1 MKKYGLIG
9 FPLEHS
15 FSKRYFTEKFEKESI
30 KDCRYDTYP
39 IEKIDLLKD
48 LVNNDREL
56 MGLNVTIP
64 FKKNVIPLLDEVDS
78 EAGIIGAVNTIK
90 IFRISTD
97 EYSLKGYN
105 TDIYGFETPLLKVL
119 RKHHKNALILGT
131 GGASKA
137 VAFILKKHSIA
148 FHYVSRK
155 PKEQTI
161 FSYEDLNEE
170 IIHKYQ
176 IIINTSPAGM
186 YPDIHNCPDI
196 PYQALN
202 SDYILYDLIYNP
214 EKTLFLQK
222 GEEKSVTIIN
232 GLPMLYTQAE
242 KAWEIW
248 NR

>member
-1 MKKYGLIG
+1 MIRNIRTIMNIRVHSCRTGIYNDLI
-9 FPLEHS
+9 L
-15 FSKRYFTEKFEKESI
+15 
-30 KDCRYDTYP
+30 TYNLFIQIL

-161 FSYEDLNEE
+161 FSIGYVSYRQSFILSFSNFSV
-170 IIHKYQ
+170 KYLFEKLCSSGNP
-176 IIINTSPAGM
+176 ISP
-186 YPDIHNCPDI
+186 YFFIRSNFPVFCRRIFQRPI
-196 PYQALN
+196 
-202 SDYILYDLIYNP
+202 
-214 EKTLFLQK
+214 
-222 GEEKSVTIIN
+222 
-232 GLPMLYTQAE
+232 
-242 KAWEIW
+242 
-248 NR
+248 